1 MIRLLPRENCAKN
14 KGNNRK
20 SFLKSQK
27 VFNSTFLNFWSIYD
41 NGASKLINVQNYK
54 QQLICLE
61 KNKNIFTLSSM
72 EYKIFINFGR
82 VFSIK

>member
-1 MIRLLPRENCAKN
+1 
-14 KGNNRK
+14 
-20 SFLKSQK
+20 
-27 VFNSTFLNFWSIYD
+27 LNFWSIYD